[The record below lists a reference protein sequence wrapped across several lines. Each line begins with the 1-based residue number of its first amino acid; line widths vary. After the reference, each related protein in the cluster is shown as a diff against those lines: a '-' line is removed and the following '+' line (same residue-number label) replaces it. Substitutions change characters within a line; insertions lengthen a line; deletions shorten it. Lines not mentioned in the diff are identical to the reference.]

1 MSSTQEVCRA
11 CGVAI
16 PQGTADP
23 SLTRVDIE
31 HPHGDRGLYHARC
44 YLRWK
49 IRREGAK
56 SLRSS

>member
-1 MSSTQEVCRA
+1 MEICRA
-11 CGVAI
+11 CNREI
-16 PQGTADP
+16 PKGTENP
-23 SLTRVDIE
+23 SLTRVYVQ
-31 HPHGDRGLYHARC
+31 HPHEDRGLYHARC